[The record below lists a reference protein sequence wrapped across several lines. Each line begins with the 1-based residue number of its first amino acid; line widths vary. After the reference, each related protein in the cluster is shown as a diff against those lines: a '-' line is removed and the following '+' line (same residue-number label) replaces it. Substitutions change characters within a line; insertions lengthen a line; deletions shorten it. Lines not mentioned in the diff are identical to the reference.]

1 MSTELKIPR
10 IKEALLQEKTGGKV
24 RCLTCERYCQI
35 AESELGFCQTRKNIE
50 GKLYTLVYGDISS
63 WSVNPIEKKPLFHF
77 WPGSLA
83 LTVGTWSCNFACP
96 WCQNHDISKRPEM
109 LGRGEW
115 ISPEDFM
122 QLMKQYRCQGTS
134 ISFNEPTLLF
144 EYSLRVFAL
153 AKKEGYYNTFV
164 TNGYMT
170 AQALKILIEEGLDA
184 MNIDIKG
191 DKDAVSRYCQVNIQ
205 KVWRNARLAK
215 ENKVWLELTTLVIPG
230 VNDDEKCLRGIAGRI
245 KNELGE
251 DTPWHVSGYYPVYRF
266 ASKVYVPATSA
277 KALEKA
283 REIGREEG
291 LNYVYVGNLPGHPF
305 ENTYC
310 PDCQKLLIKRYGF
323 SISRYNIK
331 DGKCPN
337 CGKEIP
343 IIGHQVAL

>member
-1 MSTELKIPR
+1 MSRELKNPR
-10 IKEALLQEKTGGKV
+10 IKEALLQEKINGKV

-35 AESELGFCQTRKNIE
+35 AEGEFGFCQTRKNIE

-63 WSVNPIEKKPLFHF
+63 WSVNPMEKKPLFHF
-77 WPGSLA
+77 WPASSA

-96 WCQNHDISKRPEM
+96 WCQNHDISKRPDM
-109 LGRGEW
+109 LGKGEW
-115 ISPEDFM
+115 MSPEGFM

-144 EYSLRVFAL
+144 EYSRDVFAL
-153 AKKEGYYNTFV
+153 AKKEGYFNTLV

-170 AQALKILIEEGLDA
+170 TQALEILIEEGLDA

-191 DKDAVSRYCQVNIQ
+191 DKEAVSRYCQANVE

-215 ENKVWLELTTLVIPG
+215 ENKVWLELTTLVIRR
-230 VNDDEKCLRGIAGRI
+230 VNDDEECLRGIARRI

-251 DTPWHVSGYYPVYRF
+251 DTPWHLTRYYPAYKF
-266 ASKVYVPATSA
+266 AKDAYVPATSA
-277 KALEKA
+277 SALEKA
-283 REIGREEG
+283 RQIGREEG

-310 PDCQKLLIKRYGF
+310 PNCEELLIKRYGL
-323 SISRYNIK
+323 SISRYNIR
-331 DGKCPN
+331 DGKCPK
-337 CGKEIP
+337 CGKGIP
-343 IIGHQVAL
+343 IIGR